1 MLMLQ
6 FPAPFPP
13 DEIPAPTS
21 FDQLVACLFVTM
33 MALFLL
39 LMLLPRKQFVALFKI
54 AFPWMPEKLE

>member
-21 FDQLVACLFVTM
+21 FKQLVTCLFITM
-33 MALFLL
+33 MAVFLL
-39 LMLLPRKQFVALFKI
+39 ATFLPRKQLAALFKI
-54 AFPWMPEKLE
+54 AFPWLPDKRR

>member
-13 DEIPAPTS
+13 DEIPEPTS
-21 FDQLVACLFVTM
+21 SEQLVTCLFIAM
-33 MALFLL
+33 MAVFLL
-39 LMLLPRKQFVALFKI
+39 SMLLPRKHFVALFKI